1 MGNDGGA
8 KVEMKTHD
16 LMEELRLL
24 DPAETRVYIN
34 EFEELCLQVGDG
46 EPIGPLRAR
55 RGFPVTGAADFI
67 SLEDGD
73 KKEVGLI
80 RRVGDLDRAS
90 REALQAE
97 LERSYFTTLIT
108 CVEAID
114 VEYHIPTWR
123 VVTDRGQR
131 SFELRSSRRD
141 IRVLGWR
148 VLIRDADGNRYE
160 IPDLRK
166 LDAASRAL
174 VDEHV

>member
-1 MGNDGGA
+1 MEDKGGTGLA
-8 KVEMKTHD
+8 AETHD
-16 LMEELRLL
+16 LMEELHLL
-24 DPAETRVYIN
+24 DPATARVFVN
-34 EFEELCLQVGDG
+34 EFEELCLQVEDG
-46 EPIGPLRAR
+46 EPVGPLKAS
-55 RGFPVTGAADFI
+55 RGFPVTGPDDFI

-73 KKEVGLI
+73 ENEVGLI

-90 REALQAE
+90 QEALRSE
-97 LERSYFTTLIT
+97 LERSYFTATILE
-108 CVEAID
+108 VEAID

-123 VVTDRGQR
+123 VRTDRGPR
-131 SFELRSSRRD
+131 SFELRNSHRD

-160 IPDLRK
+160 IPDLRQ